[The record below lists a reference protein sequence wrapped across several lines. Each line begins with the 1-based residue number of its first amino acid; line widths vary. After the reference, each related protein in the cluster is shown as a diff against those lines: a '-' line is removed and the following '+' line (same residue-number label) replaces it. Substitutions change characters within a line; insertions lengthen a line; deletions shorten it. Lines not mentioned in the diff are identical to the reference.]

1 MAELKSGRIVEWHR
15 LSATLSLFRL
25 VGPEGAFFPP
35 YEPGQYI
42 ALRREDCL
50 LTRKVKEG
58 DEIRYVPDVDEAGV
72 QKRGTVTHSYSIS
85 SAPFESELGNYLEF
99 YVVLE
104 RDREGVLGRFT
115 ESLFR
120 GVESHQN
127 EQLAYVERI
136 VGDFTL
142 AKRAAGF
149 EHVLMVGTGT
159 GLAPF
164 VSMLKQL
171 HRDASSGKAPP
182 ARYTLFHANRTH
194 EELAYHQ
201 ELVDIEASNTFDFV
215 YVPSVSRPSTRD
227 LADPQV
233 GTGRASNLLRQ
244 VFGFPSKEPSVATAP
259 TFPRNRPLELL
270 QKRVDPARTV
280 VLTCGNPAAMADIG
294 WLAAQTGMRFEKEDW

>member
-1 MAELKSGRIVEWHR
+1 MAEMKSGLIVEWRR
-15 LSATLSLFRL
+15 LSHSLSLFR
-25 VGPEGAFFPP
+25 VVSRDGARFPL
-35 YEPGQYI
+35 YEAGQYI
-42 ALRREDCL
+42 ALRRDDCL
-50 LTRKVKEG
+50 LTRKVKDG
-58 DEIRYVPDVDEAGV
+58 DQTRYVPDIDAEGK
-72 QKRGTVTHSYSIS
+72 QKRGPVTHSYSIS
-85 SAPFESELGNYLEF
+85 SAPFETAQGNYLEF

-104 RDREGVLGRFT
+104 QGQDGVLGRFT

-120 GVESHQN
+120 GVELQQN
-127 EQLAYVERI
+127 DRLAYVERI

-164 VSMLKQL
+164 VSMVKQL

-182 ARYTLFHANRTH
+182 ARYTLFHANRTY

-201 ELVDIEASNTFDFV
+201 ELLDIEASKAFDFV

-227 LADPQV
+227 LADPQI
-233 GTGRASNLLRQ
+233 GTGRANNLLRQ
-244 VFGFPSKEPSVATAP
+244 LFGFPSKEPSVATAP
-259 TFPRNRPLELL
+259 TFPRDRPLELL